1 MPDAIATASKL
12 IGAEEYARKYLVDM
26 AFERHLI
33 TARQD
38 NCLEFLDTYSP
49 ASVVEVGCGPDLLID
64 RFDFS
69 ASSIESWLVI
79 EPSFYADLIEQKRT
93 SLGKLELER
102 GYLEERVE
110 AARARRPG
118 GFDAV
123 LLSGLLHETTNPQ
136 TMLSAANALLRPG
149 GALLVSVPNALSF
162 HRLLG
167 VEMGL
172 MQSPTQLSERNV
184 ELGQPNVFHRE
195 TLEKMVVE
203 AGFGELSF
211 SGYMF
216 KPFSNGQ
223 MGEVLDIVGNDT
235 VEGLVRLGQRFPEN
249 AAEIAVFARKL

>member
-12 IGAEEYARKYLVDM
+12 IGAEEYAQKYLIDM

-38 NCLEFLDTYSP
+38 NCLEFLGQLAPT
-49 ASVVEVGCGPDLLID
+49 SVVEVGCGPDLLIN
-64 RFDFS
+64 RFDL
-69 ASSIESWLVI
+69 AGSSIRSWLVI
-79 EPSFYADLIEQKRT
+79 EPSFYADLIEEKRA
-93 SLGKLELER
+93 SIDKLELER

-110 AARARRPG
+110 AARTRMPE

-136 TMLSAANALLRPG
+136 TMLSAANALLRRG
-149 GALLVSVPNALSF
+149 GSLLVSVPNAMSF

-172 MQSPTQLSERNV
+172 MQSPTQLSERNI

-195 TLEKMVVE
+195 TLEKMVID
-203 AGFGELSF
+203 AGFGELAF

-223 MGEVLDIVGNDT
+223 MREVLDIVGNNT
-235 VEGLVRLGQRFPEN
+235 VEGLIRLGKRFPEN
-249 AAEIAVFARKL
+249 AAEIAIFARKL

>member
-1 MPDAIATASKL
+1 MHDAIATASKL
-12 IGAEEYARKYLVDM
+12 IGAEEYAHKYLVDM
-26 AFERHLI
+26 AFEQHLI

-38 NCLEFLDTYSP
+38 NCLEFLDTFKP
-49 ASVVEVGCGPDLLID
+49 TSVVEVGCGPDLLID
-64 RFDFS
+64 RFDF
-69 ASSIESWLVI
+69 AGSSIENWLVI
-79 EPSFYADLIEQKRT
+79 EPSFYADLIEQKRA
-93 SLGKLELER
+93 SIGKLHLER
-102 GYLEERVE
+102 GYLEERVD
-110 AARARRPG
+110 AAKARMPE

-195 TLEKMVVE
+195 TLEEMVVE
-203 AGFGELSF
+203 AGFGELAF

-223 MGEVLDIVGNDT
+223 MGEVLDIVGKNT
-235 VEGLVRLGQRFPEN
+235 IEGLVRLGQRFPEN